1 MSVKYLYRRSC
12 FINLAALSVLTIAA
26 SGQEALKNATTK
38 HNGLAVGPNNQ
49 NSTIKRN
56 ASFATNF
63 RNKGNTQS
71 SRARVS
77 CAKEIDLANS
87 K

>member
-1 MSVKYLYRRSC
+1 MGVKRRESN
-12 FINLAALSVLTIAA
+12 FFKLILLLAALSSTLIMIIGA
-26 SGQEALKNATTK
+26 SGQDNMKNATR
-38 HNGLAVGPNNQ
+38 LSSQSP
-49 NSTIKRN
+49 SIKKN

-63 RNKGNTQS
+63 RNKGNTQTP
-71 SRARVS
+71 RPKVS